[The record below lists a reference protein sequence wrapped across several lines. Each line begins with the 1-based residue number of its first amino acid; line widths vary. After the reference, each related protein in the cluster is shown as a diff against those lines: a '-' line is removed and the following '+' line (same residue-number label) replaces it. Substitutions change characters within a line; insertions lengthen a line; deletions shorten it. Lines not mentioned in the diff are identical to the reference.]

1 MSFFSHNQCRQNK
14 KNVAL
19 DRATFCRVLANFIAD
34 LMVSTRANFLFKL
47 AANNNTF
54 FTDFH
59 QLFFATLP
67 LFEDYLPNTKINS
80 EQMWKLII

>member
-47 AANNNTF
+47 AATNNTF

-67 LFEDYLPNTKINS
+67 QWDYFQIKKQKNVILGIETCA
-80 EQMWKLII
+80 